1 MILGR
6 IAVRGATPL
15 IGISVVLGLV
25 AVDRARAEDTG
36 FWDLFWR
43 TNRSYQRVAPSP
55 WAPLRFEV
63 RRPRP
68 SIRRAT
74 RPRIEREAPKP
85 QVAAKPP
92 DPATRENPLAALL
105 NDRTLRPGDVVVF
118 PDGPRVFKGTPGP
131 THALVDFVKLP
142 AAKGIS
148 RSARTALAKVS
159 VGDNDAWRSDLRAAK
174 EQVAQTAP
182 DVQTTGAI
190 ARRSRSQR

>member
-6 IAVRGATPL
+6 IASRGATPL
-15 IGISVVLGLV
+15 LGLTVVLGLV

-43 TNRSYQRVAPSP
+43 TNRSYQRVTPSP
-55 WAPLRFEV
+55 WAPLHFEV
-63 RRPRP
+63 RRARP

-74 RPRIEREAPKP
+74 RPSIEREAPKP

-105 NDRTLRPGDVVVF
+105 NDRTLRPGDIVIF
-118 PDGPRVFKGTPGP
+118 PDGPRVFKGAPGQR
-131 THALVDFVKLP
+131 HAVLDFVKLP
-142 AAKGIS
+142 AAKGVPNS
-148 RSARTALAKVS
+148 TRSVLAKVS

-182 DVQTTGAI
+182 DVQTTGTISGRGRA
-190 ARRSRSQR
+190 QR